1 MLKYPNSDLHLFL
14 IPYRYRYVLLKDY
27 IRRKINEEEKYQIK
41 KKKWKMESKLVKQVS
56 HTMILFVTVKD
67 IKIYCV
73 ANKIFFHSDTAK
85 YKIISICLIN
95 MIL

>member
-1 MLKYPNSDLHLFL
+1 MLKYPNSDLFLFL
-14 IPYRYRYVLLKDY
+14 IPYRYRYVLLKNY

-41 KKKWKMESKLVKQVS
+41 KWKWKMESKLVKQVS

-73 ANKIFFHSDTAK
+73 ANKIFSF
-85 YKIISICLIN
+85 
-95 MIL
+95 